1 MIERTIEKI
10 TETEKKTEK
19 DLEHLDKR
27 WNLKLRAEKA
37 MNIRRLKDYRK
48 DIAKRMEIRKEENI
62 HIVNKEIRKMEK
74 DTERHLKDMESAC
87 SEKKDDIF
95 EMIAK
100 SLKS

>member
-10 TETEKKTEK
+10 AETEKKTEK

-27 WNLKLRAEKA
+27 WSLKLRAEKA

-48 DIAKRMEIRKEENI
+48 DIAKIMEIRKEENM

-87 SEKKDDIF
+87 SEKKDYILK
-95 EMIAK
+95 IITK
-100 SLKS
+100 NLKS